1 MNWPQ
6 FIMDALEA
14 VGELIAGHL
23 DNNDEMR
30 HQAILRLNRMTSDA
44 IAQRVL

>member
-6 FIMDALEA
+6 FILDSLEA
-14 VGELIAGHL
+14 LGELITAHL
-23 DNNDEMR
+23 AADDEGR
-30 HQAILRLNRMTSDA
+30 HQAVLRLNRLTADA